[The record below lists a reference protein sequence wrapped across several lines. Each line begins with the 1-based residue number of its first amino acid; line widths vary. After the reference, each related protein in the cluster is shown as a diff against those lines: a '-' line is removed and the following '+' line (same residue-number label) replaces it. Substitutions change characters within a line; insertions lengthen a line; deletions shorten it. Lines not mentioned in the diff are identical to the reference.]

1 MSDFKDAEFKEYKID
16 IVKGGSKMLKEV
28 KGFIVEEDG
37 ISTVEIVV
45 IIAILVGIALL
56 FRKSITAYVQKVI
69 SNFIN
74 TAPTVENLEVNMDA
88 PLPTD

>member
-45 IIAILVGIALL
+45 IIAILIGIALL
-56 FRKSITAYVQKVI
+56 FRKSITAYVQRVI
-69 SNFIN
+69 RNFID
-74 TAPTVENLEVNMDA
+74 TAPAVENNEIDMTA

>member
-1 MSDFKDAEFKEYKID
+1 
-16 IVKGGSKMLKEV
+16 MLKEV

-45 IIAILVGIALL
+45 IIAILIGIALL

-69 SNFIN
+69 SNFID

-88 PLPTD
+88 PVPKD

>member
-1 MSDFKDAEFKEYKID
+1 M
-16 IVKGGSKMLKEV
+16 GGSKMLKQI
-28 KGFIVEEDG
+28 KGLISEEEG

-69 SNFIN
+69 SNFID
-74 TAPTVENLEVNMDA
+74 TAPTVENLEVDMEA
-88 PLPTD
+88 PLPKD

>member
-1 MSDFKDAEFKEYKID
+1 MFKA
-16 IVKGGSKMLKEV
+16 L

-56 FRKSITAYVQKVI
+56 FRKSITAYVRKVI
-69 SNFIN
+69 SNFID
-74 TAPTVENLEVNMDA
+74 TAPTVENLDVNMDA
-88 PLPTD
+88 PLPED

>member
-1 MSDFKDAEFKEYKID
+1 
-16 IVKGGSKMLKEV
+16 MLKEV
-28 KGFIVEEDG
+28 KGIIFEEDG

-69 SNFIN
+69 SNFID

>member
-1 MSDFKDAEFKEYKID
+1 
-16 IVKGGSKMLKEV
+16 MLKEV
-28 KGFIVEEDG
+28 KGIIFEEDG

-88 PLPTD
+88 PVPKD

>member
-1 MSDFKDAEFKEYKID
+1 
-16 IVKGGSKMLKEV
+16 MLKEI
-28 KGFIVEEDG
+28 KGLIVEEDG

-69 SNFIN
+69 NNFIN
-74 TAPTVENLEVNMDA
+74 TAPTVENTKVNMDA
-88 PLPTD
+88 PLPEE

>member
-1 MSDFKDAEFKEYKID
+1 
-16 IVKGGSKMLKEV
+16 MLKTF
-28 KGFIVEEDG
+28 KGLIVEEDG

-74 TAPTVENLEVNMDA
+74 TAPTIENTEVDMNA
-88 PLPTD
+88 PVPD

>member
-1 MSDFKDAEFKEYKID
+1 
-16 IVKGGSKMLKEV
+16 MLKV
-28 KGFIVEEDG
+28 LKGLIVEEDG

-69 SNFIN
+69 GNFIN
-74 TAPTVENLEVNMDA
+74 TAPNVENLEVDMNA
-88 PLPTD
+88 PVPD

>member
-1 MSDFKDAEFKEYKID
+1 
-16 IVKGGSKMLKEV
+16 MLKEV
-28 KGFIVEEDG
+28 KGIIFEEDG

-45 IIAILVGIALL
+45 IIAILIGIALL

-69 SNFIN
+69 SNFID

-88 PLPTD
+88 PVPKD

>member
-1 MSDFKDAEFKEYKID
+1 
-16 IVKGGSKMLKEV
+16 MLKQI
-28 KGFIVEEDG
+28 KGLITEEEG

-69 SNFIN
+69 SNFID
-74 TAPTVENLEVNMDA
+74 TAPTVENLEVDMEA
-88 PLPTD
+88 PLPKD

>member
-1 MSDFKDAEFKEYKID
+1 
-16 IVKGGSKMLKEV
+16 MLKV
-28 KGFIVEEDG
+28 LKGLVIEEDG

-56 FRKSITAYVQKVI
+56 FRKSITLYVQKVI

-74 TAPTVENLEVNMDA
+74 TAPTVENTDINMNA
-88 PLPTD
+88 PAPTDTP

>member
-1 MSDFKDAEFKEYKID
+1 
-16 IVKGGSKMLKEV
+16 MLKV
-28 KGFIVEEDG
+28 LKGLIVEEDG

-69 SNFIN
+69 SNFID
-74 TAPTVENLEVNMDA
+74 TAPTVENAEVNMDA
-88 PLPTD
+88 PTPTPQ

>member
-1 MSDFKDAEFKEYKID
+1 
-16 IVKGGSKMLKEV
+16 MLKEV
-28 KGFIVEEDG
+28 KGIIVEEDG